1 MCRYFSIAII
11 SYYIIYCSLFGQ
23 ELPIK
28 INSVTISGNNSI
40 PKKELMPLLRQRP
53 SNFSFTFKGTSFNSR
68 LLKMDAITIKN
79 YFISKGFLL
88 VDIKESYELKDEIA
102 DINFKID
109 EGKQFY
115 VSRVRISGNKNLSD
129 IQIKNI
135 LNLWENEP
143 FNGVLLNE
151 RVAELQKRLEYFS
164 RLFSTIEIEP
174 IIGDSVD
181 VMIAINEGK
190 NVYINKTFIEGIE
203 VSDSNLVQRELLYI
217 AGDIYDPEIIQ
228 KSKRRL
234 RETGIY
240 SMVNLVPVR
249 LTDSDSLVNI
259 IVSLN
264 KYKQR
269 EWLSVGGYEPVEFY
283 EGLDPL
289 PALGGFIEW
298 RNRSILK
305 TNSNFSTKFLIG
317 LPWETNFTLPRLR
330 YDIGFDTN
338 WILGIRWPTKVSSFY
353 ETLINYDQETIDQV
367 ERYGL
372 ELSQIVMFDDRSYF
386 QNITVWENFSD
397 NNTNDDLISV
407 IDSLDINQNSTSV
420 KNLQQRSL
428 SFRFHFDKKDDPLF
442 PKRGYLIDIYLKS
455 TGYFLG
461 GERDYRKFD
470 LSFSSFYST
479 TKKFILATRF
489 KLGRLWSWNQ
499 SDIDYSY
506 EKFYLGGSSNM
517 RGWEILKYKTE
528 DGSGGTPVGG
538 IYRFLTNLEFRM
550 QLKEKLG
557 INIFY
562 DGGIL
567 SDSYQNFTK
576 SKMGWN
582 TGLGLTF
589 STPLGPVR
597 LDYAIPFLDDN
608 VKFENGKIN
617 FGVQYLF

>member
-1 MCRYFSIAII
+1 MYRYFSIAIV
-11 SYYIIYCSLFGQ
+11 SYYLVGYFLVGQ
-23 ELPIK
+23 PLPIK

-53 SNFSFTFKGTSFNSR
+53 SNFSFTFKGTSFNNR

-88 VDIKESYELKDEIA
+88 AEVKDSYQLNDDIV
-102 DINFKID
+102 DINFNID
-109 EGKQFY
+109 EGKQFF
-115 VSRVRISGNKNLSD
+115 VSDVKISGNKHLSEM
-129 IQIKNI
+129 QIKNI
-135 LNLWENEP
+135 LNLWEKEP

-151 RVAELQKRLEYFS
+151 RVAALQKSLEYYS

-174 IIGDSVD
+174 IISDSVD
-181 VMIAINEGK
+181 VMILINEGED
-190 NVYINKTFIEGIE
+190 VYIKKTFIEGIE
-203 VSDSNLVQRELLYI
+203 VSDSNLVSRELLYTP
-217 AGDIYDPEIIQ
+217 GDSYNPEVIQ

-240 SMVNLVPVR
+240 SMVNLVPIKVA
-249 LTDSDSLVNI
+249 DSDSLVNI

-289 PALGGFIEW
+289 PAFGGFIEW
-298 RNRSILK
+298 RNRSIFK

-330 YDIGFDTN
+330 YDIGIDTN
-338 WILGIRWPTKVSSFY
+338 WILGIRWPTKLSSFY
-353 ETLINYDQETIDQV
+353 ETLINYDQENIDQV

-372 ELSQIVMFDDRSYF
+372 EMSQMIMLDERSYF

-397 NNTNDDLISV
+397 NNTDDNLISGV
-407 IDSLDINQNSTSV
+407 DSSIISQKITSV

-428 SFRFHFDKKDDPLF
+428 SFRYHIDKKDDPLF
-442 PKRGYLIDIYLKS
+442 PKKGYLFDIYLKS

-461 GERDYRKFD
+461 GERDYRKLD
-470 LSFSSFYST
+470 LSFSSFYSI

-489 KLGRLWSWNQ
+489 KVGRLWSWNQ
-499 SDIDYSY
+499 LDIDYSY

-517 RGWEILKYKTE
+517 RGWEILKYKTK
-528 DGSGGTPVGG
+528 DGSSGTPVGG
-538 IYRFLTNLEFRM
+538 VFRFLNNMEFRI
-550 QLKEKLG
+550 QLNESLG

-567 SDSYQNFTK
+567 SDNYQNFIK
-576 SKMGWN
+576 SQIGWN
-582 TGLGLTF
+582 TGVGLTI

-597 LDYAIPFLDDN
+597 LDYAIPFLNDN
-608 VKFENGKIN
+608 IKIENGKIN

>member
-1 MCRYFSIAII
+1 MYRYFFIATI
-11 SYYIIYCSLFGQ
+11 SYYLIYCSLLGQ
-23 ELPIK
+23 EIPIK
-28 INSVTISGNNSI
+28 INSVRISGNNSI
-40 PKKELMPLLRQRP
+40 PQKELMPLLRQRP
-53 SNFSFTFKGTSFNSR
+53 SNFSFTFKGTSFNNR

-88 VDIKESYELKDEIA
+88 VDVKESYELKDEKA
-102 DINFKID
+102 DINFNIV
-109 EGKQFY
+109 EGKQFF
-115 VSRVRISGNKNLSD
+115 VSKVMISGNNNLSGT
-129 IQIKNI
+129 QIKNI
-135 LNLWENEP
+135 LNLWEDEP

-151 RVAELQKRLEYFS
+151 RVAELQKRLENFS
-164 RLFSTIEIEP
+164 KLFSTIEIEP
-174 IIGDSVD
+174 IISDSVD
-181 VMIAINEGK
+181 VIIVINEGED
-190 NVYINKTFIEGIE
+190 VFINNTFIEGIE
-203 VSDSNLVQRELLYI
+203 VSDSSLVFRELLY
-217 AGDIYDPEIIQ
+217 ALGDYYDPEIIQ

-240 SMVNLVPVR
+240 SMVNLVPARVA
-249 LTDSDSLVNI
+249 DSDSLVNI
-259 IVSLN
+259 VVSLN

-298 RNRSILK
+298 RNRSIFK

-317 LPWETNFTLPRLR
+317 LPWETNFNLPRLR

-338 WILGIRWPTKVSSFY
+338 WILGVRWPTKVSSFY
-353 ETLINYDQETIDQV
+353 ETLINYDQENIDQV

-372 ELSQIVMFDDRSYF
+372 EMSQMIMFDERSYF

-397 NNTNDDLISV
+397 NNANDNLISV
-407 IDSLDINQNSTSV
+407 IDSLNINKNLASV

-428 SFRFHFDKKDDPLF
+428 SFRFHLDRKDDPLF
-442 PKRGYLIDIYLKS
+442 PKRGYLIDFYLKS

-470 LSFSSFYST
+470 FSISSFHSIAR
-479 TKKFILATRF
+479 KFILATRF
-489 KLGRLWSWNQ
+489 KVGRLWSWDK

-528 DGSGGTPVGG
+528 DGFSGTPVGG
-538 IYRFLTNLEFRM
+538 IYRFLTNLELRI
-550 QLKEKLG
+550 QLNENLG

-567 SDSYQNFTK
+567 SDNYQNFIK
-576 SKMGWN
+576 SQIGWN
-582 TGLGLTF
+582 TGIGLTIG
-589 STPLGPVR
+589 TPLGPVR
-597 LDYAIPFLDDN
+597 LDYAIPFLDN
-608 VKFENGKIN
+608 NIKIENGKIN

>member
-1 MCRYFSIAII
+1 MIKYFFIAILCYHFIFYSI
-11 SYYIIYCSLFGQ
+11 SSQ

-28 INSVTISGNNSI
+28 INSVTISGNESI
-40 PKKELMPLLRQRP
+40 SKKELMPLLRQRP
-53 SNFSFTFKGTSFNSR
+53 SNFSFTFKGTSFNGR
-68 LLKMDAITIKN
+68 LLKMDSFTLKN

-88 VDIKESYELKDEIA
+88 VEVRESYEINDNTA
-102 DINFKID
+102 DIYFKID
-109 EGKQFY
+109 EGKQFF
-115 VSRVRISGNKNLSD
+115 VSKVQISGNQHLTD
-129 IQIKNI
+129 GQIKSI
-135 LNLWENEP
+135 LNLREREP
-143 FNGVLLNE
+143 FNSVLLNE
-151 RVAELQKRLEYFS
+151 RVTELQKNLEYFS
-164 RLFSTIEIEP
+164 KLFSTIEIEP
-174 IIGDSVD
+174 IISDSVE
-181 VMIAINEGK
+181 VLITINEGED
-190 NVYINKTFIEGIE
+190 VYINKTFIEGIDIL
-203 VSDSNLVQRELLYI
+203 DSNLVWRELLYI
-217 AGDIYDPEIIQ
+217 PENNYDPEIIE

-240 SMVNLVPVR
+240 SMVNLVPVKV
-249 LTDSDSLVNI
+249 TDSDSLVNMVI
-259 IVSLN
+259 SLN

-298 RNRSILK
+298 RNRSIFK
-305 TNSNFSTKFLIG
+305 TSSNFSTKFLIG
-317 LPWETNFTLPRLR
+317 FPWETNFTLPRLR

-338 WILGIRWPTKVSSFY
+338 WILGIRWPTKISGFY

-372 ELSQIVMFDDRSYF
+372 EMSQSIMFDERSYF

-397 NNTNDDLISV
+397 NKTDDYIIPV
-407 IDSLDINQNSTSV
+407 IDSLNINQNTSSV

-428 SFRFHFDKKDDPLF
+428 SFRIHLDKKDDPLF
-442 PKRGYLIDIYLKS
+442 PKKGYLFDIYFKS

-461 GERDYRKFD
+461 GERDYRKLD
-470 LSFSSFYST
+470 LSYNFYSSI
-479 TKKFILATRF
+479 TKWSVIATRF
-489 KLGRLWSWNQ
+489 KIGRLWSWVQ

-517 RGWEILKYKTE
+517 RGWEILKYKTKNGLG
-528 DGSGGTPVGG
+528 DTPVGG
-538 IYRFLTNLEFRM
+538 IFRFLTNIEFRI
-550 QLKEKLG
+550 QLNESLG

-567 SDSYQNFTK
+567 SDNYENFIK
-576 SKMGWN
+576 SKLGWN
-582 TGLGLTF
+582 TGIGLTF

-597 LDYAIPFLDDN
+597 LDYAVPFIEDDIN
-608 VKFENGKIN
+608 IRNGKIN